1 MSYNVQPLRTQQEI
15 NDFLF
20 CLRRNKNAN
29 RDVFLFL
36 IGINS
41 GLRMSDIVK
50 LQKKDIISSKNPRIV
65 EKKTGKTRILYL
77 SSLQDLI
84 QDYTKDLEPEDYL
97 FPSTKGNHLKVNTVY
112 QMFQKVAKLLG
123 RDDIGTHTLRKTFG
137 YHYYKKTKD
146 VATLM
151 EIFGHSSEKITKRYI
166 GINEDEI
173 SETLLNFR
181 LGFWLYYPKT
191 WSDSRTIAPRWAFII
206 FIANKISAADIERT
220 NPDKRI

>member
-1 MSYNVQPLRTQQEI
+1 MKACICFVRGEIFSRSYNVQALLTHQEI
-15 NDFLF
+15 SDSLF
-20 CLRRNKNAN
+20 CLRCNKNAE

-50 LQKKDIISSKNPRIV
+50 LQKKEIISSKNPRIV

-84 QDYTKDLEPEDYL
+84 QEYTKDLAADDYL
-97 FPSTKGNHLKVNTVY
+97 FSSTKGGHVEVNTVY

-181 LGFWLYYPKT
+181 LGF
-191 WSDSRTIAPRWAFII
+191 
-206 FIANKISAADIERT
+206 
-220 NPDKRI
+220 

>member
-20 CLRRNKNAN
+20 CLRRNKNAD

-50 LQKKDIISSKNPRIV
+50 LKKQDLISSKNPRIV

-77 SSLQDLI
+77 SNLQDLI

-97 FPSTKGNHLKVNTVY
+97 FPSTKGGHVEVNTVY

-181 LGFWLYYPKT
+181 LGLYKYLFYT
-191 WSDSRTIAPRWAFII
+191 YLFLNIRLNIFVFSEYICSDSI
-206 FIANKISAADIERT
+206 DLLV
-220 NPDKRI
+220 

>member
-1 MSYNVQPLRTQQEI
+1 MQSCITFARGEGFSMSYNVQPLRTQHEI

-20 CLRRNKNAN
+20 GLRRNKNAK

-50 LQKKDIISSKNPRIV
+50 LKKKDILSAKNPRIV
-65 EKKTGKTRILYL
+65 EQKTGKTRILYL

-84 QDYTKDLEPEDYL
+84 QDYTKDLEADDYL
-97 FPSTKGNHLKVNTVY
+97 FPSTKGGHLEVNTVY

-151 EIFGHSSEKITKRYI
+151 EIFGHSSETITKRYI

-181 LGFWLYYPKT
+181 LGF
-191 WSDSRTIAPRWAFII
+191 
-206 FIANKISAADIERT
+206 
-220 NPDKRI
+220 

>member
-1 MSYNVQPLRTQQEI
+1 MKSCLLFVRGETISMSYNVQPLRTQQEI

-20 CLRRNKNAN
+20 CLRRNKNAE

-50 LQKKDIISSKNPRIV
+50 LKKKDVISSKNPRIV
-65 EKKTGKTRILYL
+65 EQKTGKTRILYL
-77 SSLQDLI
+77 SSLQELI
-84 QDYTKDLEPEDYL
+84 QDYTKDLKPEDYL
-97 FPSTKGNHLKVNTVY
+97 FPSTKGGHLEVNTVY
-112 QMFQKVAKLLG
+112 QMFQKVAALLD

-173 SETLLNFR
+173 SETFVVILLH
-181 LGFWLYYPKT
+181 
-191 WSDSRTIAPRWAFII
+191 
-206 FIANKISAADIERT
+206 
-220 NPDKRI
+220 

>member
-1 MSYNVQPLRTQQEI
+1 MKSCIVFLRGEPFSMTYNVQPLRTQQEI

-65 EKKTGKTRILYL
+65 EKKTGKSRILYL

-97 FPSTKGNHLKVNTVY
+97 FPSTKGGHLEVNTVY

-181 LGFWLYYPKT
+181 LGF
-191 WSDSRTIAPRWAFII
+191 
-206 FIANKISAADIERT
+206 
-220 NPDKRI
+220 

>member
-1 MSYNVQPLRTQQEI
+1 M
-15 NDFLF
+15 FF
-20 CLRRNKNAN
+20 CFWLA
-29 RDVFLFL
+29 
-36 IGINS
+36 INS

-50 LQKKDIISSKNPRIV
+50 LKKQDLISSKNPRIV

-77 SSLQDLI
+77 SSLHDLI
-84 QDYTKDLEPEDYL
+84 QDYTKDSEPENYL
-97 FPSTKGNHLKVNTVY
+97 FPSTKGGHVEVNTVY

-151 EIFGHSSEKITKRYI
+151 EIVGHSNEKITKRYI

-173 SETLLNFR
+173 SETLFNFR
-181 LGFWLYYPKT
+181 LGF
-191 WSDSRTIAPRWAFII
+191 
-206 FIANKISAADIERT
+206 
-220 NPDKRI
+220 

>member
-1 MSYNVQPLRTQQEI
+1 MKSCIVFLRGEPFSMTYNVQPLRTQQEI

-97 FPSTKGNHLKVNTVY
+97 FPSTKGSHLEVNTVY

-181 LGFWLYYPKT
+181 LGF
-191 WSDSRTIAPRWAFII
+191 
-206 FIANKISAADIERT
+206 
-220 NPDKRI
+220 

>member
-1 MSYNVQPLRTQQEI
+1 MKACIYFVREEIFSRSYNVQTLRTHQEI
-15 NDFLF
+15 RDSLF
-20 CLRRNKNAN
+20 CLRRNKNAE

-50 LQKKDIISSKNPRIV
+50 LKKKDVISSKNPRIV
-65 EKKTGKTRILYL
+65 EQKTGKTRILYL
-77 SSLQDLI
+77 SSLQELI

-97 FPSTKGNHLKVNTVY
+97 FPSTKGGHLEVNTVY
-112 QMFQKVAKLLG
+112 QMFQKVAALLD

-181 LGFWLYYPKT
+181 LGF
-191 WSDSRTIAPRWAFII
+191 
-206 FIANKISAADIERT
+206 
-220 NPDKRI
+220 

>member
-1 MSYNVQPLRTQQEI
+1 MKSCIVFLRGEPFSMTYNVQPLRTQQEI

-20 CLRRNKNAN
+20 CLRRNKNAE

-50 LQKKDIISSKNPRIV
+50 LKKKDVISSKNPRIV
-65 EKKTGKTRILYL
+65 EQKTGKTRILHL

-173 SETLLNFR
+173 SETLLTFR
-181 LGFWLYYPKT
+181 LGF
-191 WSDSRTIAPRWAFII
+191 
-206 FIANKISAADIERT
+206 
-220 NPDKRI
+220 

>member
-20 CLRRNKNAN
+20 CLRRNKNAE

-50 LQKKDIISSKNPRIV
+50 LKKKDVISSKNPRIV
-65 EKKTGKTRILYL
+65 EQKTGKTRILYL
-77 SSLQDLI
+77 SSLQELI
-84 QDYTKDLEPEDYL
+84 QDYTKDLDPEDYL
-97 FPSTKGNHLKVNTVY
+97 FPSTKGGHLEVNTVY
-112 QMFQKVAKLLG
+112 QMFQKVADLLG

-146 VATLM
+146 IATLM

-181 LGFWLYYPKT
+181 LGF
-191 WSDSRTIAPRWAFII
+191 
-206 FIANKISAADIERT
+206 
-220 NPDKRI
+220 

>member
-1 MSYNVQPLRTQQEI
+1 MKSCIRFVRGETISMSYNVQPLRTQQEI

-20 CLRRNKNAN
+20 CLRRNKNAE

-50 LQKKDIISSKNPRIV
+50 LKKKDVISSKNPRIV
-65 EKKTGKTRILYL
+65 EQKTGKTRILYL
-77 SSLQDLI
+77 SSLQELI
-84 QDYTKDLEPEDYL
+84 QDYTKDLDPEDYL
-97 FPSTKGNHLKVNTVY
+97 FASATGGHLKVNTVY
-112 QMFQKVAKLLG
+112 QMFQKVAKLLD

-181 LGFWLYYPKT
+181 LGF
-191 WSDSRTIAPRWAFII
+191 
-206 FIANKISAADIERT
+206 
-220 NPDKRI
+220 

>member
-1 MSYNVQPLRTQQEI
+1 MYLFCERRGLLNELQRQPLRTQQEI

-20 CLRRNKNAN
+20 CLRRNKNTE

-50 LQKKDIISSKNPRIV
+50 LKKQDLISSKNPRII

-84 QDYTKDLEPEDYL
+84 QEYEKDLDPEDYL
-97 FPSTKGNHLKVNTVY
+97 FPSTKGGHLEVNMVY

-137 YHYYKKTKD
+137 Y
-146 VATLM
+146 
-151 EIFGHSSEKITKRYI
+151 
-166 GINEDEI
+166 
-173 SETLLNFR
+173 TLLQENQR
-181 LGFWLYYPKT
+181 RGYT
-191 WSDSRTIAPRWAFII
+191 DGNIRSQQ
-206 FIANKISAADIERT
+206 
-220 NPDKRI
+220 

>member
-1 MSYNVQPLRTQQEI
+1 MKSCIVFLRGEPFSMTYNVQPLRTQQEI

-181 LGFWLYYPKT
+181 LGF
-191 WSDSRTIAPRWAFII
+191 
-206 FIANKISAADIERT
+206 
-220 NPDKRI
+220 

>member
-1 MSYNVQPLRTQQEI
+1 MLLKE
-15 NDFLF
+15 
-20 CLRRNKNAN
+20 
-29 RDVFLFL
+29 
-36 IGINS
+36 INS

-97 FPSTKGNHLKVNTVY
+97 FPSTKGGHLEVNTVY

-146 VATLM
+146 IATLM

-181 LGFWLYYPKT
+181 LGF
-191 WSDSRTIAPRWAFII
+191 
-206 FIANKISAADIERT
+206 
-220 NPDKRI
+220 

>member
-1 MSYNVQPLRTQQEI
+1 MPYNVQPLRSQQEI

-20 CLRRNKNAN
+20 CLRRNKNAE

-50 LQKKDIISSKNPRIV
+50 LKKQDILSAKNPRIV
-65 EKKTGKTRILYL
+65 EQKTGKTRILYL

-84 QDYTKDLEPEDYL
+84 QAYTTDLAADAYL
-97 FPSTKGNHLKVNTVY
+97 FPSTKGGHLAVNTVY
-112 QMFQKVAKLLG
+112 QMFQKVSALLG

-151 EIFGHSSEKITKRYI
+151 EIFGHSSESITKRYI
-166 GINEDEI
+166 GIKEDEI
-173 SETLLNFR
+173 SETLLTFR
-181 LGFWLYYPKT
+181 LGF
-191 WSDSRTIAPRWAFII
+191 
-206 FIANKISAADIERT
+206 
-220 NPDKRI
+220 

>member
-1 MSYNVQPLRTQQEI
+1 MKSCIRFVRGEHISMSYNVQPLRTQQEI

-20 CLRRNKNAN
+20 CLRRNKNAE

-50 LQKKDIISSKNPRIV
+50 LKKKDVISSKNPRIV
-65 EKKTGKTRILYL
+65 EQKTGKTRILYL
-77 SSLQDLI
+77 SSLQELI

-97 FPSTKGNHLKVNTVY
+97 FPSTKGGHLEVNTVY
-112 QMFQKVAKLLG
+112 QMFQKVAALLD
-123 RDDIGTHTLRKTFG
+123 RDHIGTHTLRKTFG

-181 LGFWLYYPKT
+181 LGF
-191 WSDSRTIAPRWAFII
+191 
-206 FIANKISAADIERT
+206 
-220 NPDKRI
+220 

>member
-1 MSYNVQPLRTQQEI
+1 MKSCICFVRGETSSMSYNVQPLRTQQEI

-20 CLRRNKNAN
+20 CLRRNKNAE

-50 LQKKDIISSKNPRIV
+50 LKKKDVISSKNPRIV
-65 EKKTGKTRILYL
+65 EQKTGKTRILYL
-77 SSLQDLI
+77 SSLQELI

-97 FPSTKGNHLKVNTVY
+97 FPSTKGGHVEVNTVY

-181 LGFWLYYPKT
+181 LGF
-191 WSDSRTIAPRWAFII
+191 
-206 FIANKISAADIERT
+206 
-220 NPDKRI
+220 

>member
-1 MSYNVQPLRTQQEI
+1 MKSCILFVRGETISMSYNVQPLRTQQEI

-20 CLRRNKNAN
+20 CLRRNKNAE

-50 LQKKDIISSKNPRIV
+50 LKKKDVISSKNPRIV
-65 EKKTGKTRILYL
+65 EQKTGKTRILYL
-77 SSLQDLI
+77 SSLQELI
-84 QDYTKDLEPEDYL
+84 QDYTKDLKPEDYL
-97 FPSTKGNHLKVNTVY
+97 FPSTKGGHLEVNTVY
-112 QMFQKVAKLLG
+112 QMFQKVAALLD

-181 LGFWLYYPKT
+181 LGF
-191 WSDSRTIAPRWAFII
+191 
-206 FIANKISAADIERT
+206 
-220 NPDKRI
+220 

>member
-1 MSYNVQPLRTQQEI
+1 MKSCIRFVRGEHISMSYNVQPLRTQQEI

-20 CLRRNKNAN
+20 CLRRNKNAE

-50 LQKKDIISSKNPRIV
+50 LKKKDVISSKNPRIV
-65 EKKTGKTRILYL
+65 EQKTGKTRILYL
-77 SSLQDLI
+77 SSLQELI
-84 QDYTKDLEPEDYL
+84 QDYTKDLKPEDYL
-97 FPSTKGNHLKVNTVY
+97 FPSTKGGHLEVNTVY
-112 QMFQKVAKLLG
+112 QMFQKVAALLD

-181 LGFWLYYPKT
+181 LGF
-191 WSDSRTIAPRWAFII
+191 
-206 FIANKISAADIERT
+206 
-220 NPDKRI
+220 

>member
-1 MSYNVQPLRTQQEI
+1 MKSGITFVRGEGFSMPYNVQPLRPQQEI

-20 CLRRNKNAN
+20 GLRRNKNAK

-50 LQKKDIISSKNPRIV
+50 LKKKDILSAKNPRIV
-65 EKKTGKTRILYL
+65 EQKTGKTRILYL

-84 QDYTKDLEPEDYL
+84 QDYTKDLSADDYL
-97 FPSTKGNHLKVNTVY
+97 FPSIKSGHLEVNTVY
-112 QMFQKVAKLLG
+112 QMFQKAAKLLG

-151 EIFGHSSEKITKRYI
+151 EIFGHSSETITKRYI
-166 GINEDEI
+166 GISEDEI

-181 LGFWLYYPKT
+181 LGF
-191 WSDSRTIAPRWAFII
+191 
-206 FIANKISAADIERT
+206 
-220 NPDKRI
+220 

>member
-1 MSYNVQPLRTQQEI
+1 MTYNVQPLRTQQEI

-20 CLRRNKNAN
+20 CLRRNKNAK

-50 LQKKDIISSKNPRIV
+50 LKKKDIISSKNPRII
-65 EKKTGKTRILYL
+65 EQKTGKTRILYL

-84 QDYTKDLEPEDYL
+84 QEYTVDLNIDDYL
-97 FPSTKGNHLKVNTVY
+97 FPSTKGGHLKVNTVY
-112 QMFQKVAKLLG
+112 QMFQKVADLLD

-137 YHYYKKTKD
+137 YHYYKRTKD

-181 LGFWLYYPKT
+181 LGF
-191 WSDSRTIAPRWAFII
+191 
-206 FIANKISAADIERT
+206 
-220 NPDKRI
+220 

>member
-1 MSYNVQPLRTQQEI
+1 MKSCILFVRGETISMSYNVQPLRTQQEI

-20 CLRRNKNAN
+20 CLRRNKNAE

-50 LQKKDIISSKNPRIV
+50 LKKKDVISSKNPRIV
-65 EKKTGKTRILYL
+65 EQKTGKTRILYL
-77 SSLQDLI
+77 SSLQELI

-97 FPSTKGNHLKVNTVY
+97 FPSTKGGHLEVNTVY
-112 QMFQKVAKLLG
+112 QMFQKVAALLD

-181 LGFWLYYPKT
+181 LGF
-191 WSDSRTIAPRWAFII
+191 
-206 FIANKISAADIERT
+206 
-220 NPDKRI
+220 